1 MCVIWSVTHV
11 RSVRGFDSVTLLFSC
26 FRRTRGLYCRNH
38 ERKIHESYQIT
49 HNGCHSWVG
58 LGPILPIRVCSCEL
72 VNNIAHFTS
81 LSCMMIIYL
90 YPLALEMGD
99 DRRRDMYDGFNS
111 DILWHS
117 DAWVKVADEFVA
129 CAFVGEPR
137 VAKCP
142 CTRCRNM
149 IRLDKFDLSILI
161 CKYGFKL
168 DYLVWGEHG
177 EVDAPPESNT
187 NEDVG
192 RTEEMLDDIRHEYL
206 AMETDR
212 PPSEEVQQFYKLL
225 EAAEAKVHEGTNV
238 TIH

>member
-1 MCVIWSVTHV
+1 
-11 RSVRGFDSVTLLFSC
+11 
-26 FRRTRGLYCRNH
+26 
-38 ERKIHESYQIT
+38 
-49 HNGCHSWVG
+49 
-58 LGPILPIRVCSCEL
+58 
-72 VNNIAHFTS
+72 
-81 LSCMMIIYL
+81 
-90 YPLALEMGD
+90 
-99 DRRRDMYDGFNS
+99 
-111 DILWHS
+111 
-117 DAWVKVADEFVA
+117 
-129 CAFVGEPR
+129 
-137 VAKCP
+137 
-142 CTRCRNM
+142 
-149 IRLDKFDLSILI
+149 LDKFDLSILI